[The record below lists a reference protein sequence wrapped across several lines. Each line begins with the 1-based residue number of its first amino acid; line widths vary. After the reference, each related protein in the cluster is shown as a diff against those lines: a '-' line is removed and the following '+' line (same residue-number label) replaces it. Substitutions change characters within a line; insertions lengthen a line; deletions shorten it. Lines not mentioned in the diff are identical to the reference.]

1 MKKFRQS
8 ESSLEKVKEGIELAK
23 MLDRNKYHE
32 NMQKKIG
39 AWFQLFCIGV
49 VCLLLGILF

>member
-1 MKKFRQS
+1 MKKLIQS
-8 ESSLEKVKEGIELAK
+8 ASSLETVKKSIEYTK
-23 MLDRNKYHE
+23 MLDRNKYKE

-49 VCLLLGILF
+49 VCLLLSILF